1 VKLCELVETSK
12 RVGETR
18 SRNEKV
24 QLIAECLRHLS
35 EDELAIGV
43 SWLIGTLPQRKI
55 GVGWGTLR
63 AAGVENAS
71 AATLTL
77 REVDAA
83 FARLALVAGRGSG
96 AERSRAL
103 GELFARATAEER
115 DFLRRLLLGELR
127 QGAEQ
132 GVVLDAIARAAGVEA
147 AAVRRACMLLGDA
160 PSVAHAAL
168 TGGAAA
174 LGEFRLQLF
183 RPIEPMLAQTAADP
197 AEALE
202 RLGRA
207 AFEHKLDGARV
218 QVHREGNDVRV
229 FSRLLNDVTGAVPE
243 LVAAARSLPA
253 HELVLDGE
261 AIALRP
267 DGTPQPFVVTMR
279 RFGRKRDDARLRAEL
294 PLSTFF
300 FDCLHVD
307 GVDLL
312 DLPAEERMAHL
323 DALAPA
329 ALRVARRIV
338 STKEEAESFFADA
351 LRHGQ
356 EGLVAKALAAPYE
369 AGRRGASWLK
379 LKPAH
384 SLDLVVLAAEW
395 GSGRRRGW
403 LSNLHLGARDTAG
416 DGFVMLGKTFKG
428 MTDAMLV
435 WQTAKLLELEVTRDG
450 HIVYVRPEL
459 VVEVAFDGV
468 QQSSQYPGGVALRF
482 ARIKRYREDKR
493 ADQAD
498 TIDAV
503 RGLARA

>member
-12 RVGETR
+12 RVAQTR
-18 SRNEKV
+18 SRKEKV
-24 QLIAECLRHLS
+24 QQLAECLRHLS
-35 EDELAIGV
+35 GDEIAIGV
-43 SWLIGTLPQRKI
+43 SWLIGALPQGKI

-63 AAGVENAS
+63 GANAENAVS
-71 AATLTL
+71 ATLTL
-77 REVDAA
+77 REVDSA
-83 FARLALVAGRGSG
+83 FARLARLAGRGST

-103 GELFARATAEER
+103 GEILSRATAQEQ

-132 GVVLDAIARAAGVEA
+132 GVVLDAIARAAGIEA

-160 PSVAHAAL
+160 ASVAQAAL
-168 TGGAAA
+168 TAGPAGLA
-174 LGEFRLQLF
+174 EFRLQLF
-183 RPIEPMLAQTAADP
+183 RPIQPMLAQTAADP
-197 AEALE
+197 GEALD

-207 AFEHKLDGARV
+207 ALEHKLDGARV
-218 QVHREGNDVRV
+218 QVHRAGNDVRV
-229 FSRLLNDVTGAVPE
+229 FSRLLNDVTRAVPE

-253 HELVLDGE
+253 RELVLDGE
-261 AIALRP
+261 AIALRA
-267 DGTPQPFVVTMR
+267 DGTPQPFQVTMR
-279 RFGRKRDDARLRAEL
+279 RFGRKLDMPGLEADL

-307 GVDLL
+307 GNDLI
-312 DLPAEERMAHL
+312 DLPAEERMARL
-323 DALAPA
+323 DALAPE

-356 EGLVAKALAAPYE
+356 EGLVAKALEAPYE

-384 SLDLVVLAAEW
+384 TLDLVVLAAEW
-395 GSGRRRGW
+395 GSGRRHGW
-403 LSNLHLGARDTAG
+403 LSNLHLGARDTAAE
-416 DGFVMLGKTFKG
+416 GFVMLGKTFKG

-435 WQTAKLLELEVTRDG
+435 WQTAKLLELEVDRDG

-482 ARIKRYREDKR
+482 ARIKQYREDKR

-503 RGLARA
+503 RAIRGA